1 MHWFPK
7 KPWKGTSYRCIRIN
21 ERMDTII
28 EQAGKYCGFSPN
40 FLHQTLPMLIM
51 WIDPLQVSFKIG
63 CSSSI
68 CILYQYK
75 EGQLQPWRPLKN
87 FSKKSRL
94 PFINF
99 LIHIINLSQVK
110 VSEFQFAKFQDCL
123 IKFFHQK
130 YCKQYKSQLKPYKV
144 LKNFDKSLKLP
155 LINENSVTS
164 CFKPKLDICNPN
176 CKINNYIFDQQCFT
190 IEQLATYVSNM

>member
-1 MHWFPK
+1 MVEGIQEKEVRCEVGLCGRDEKEGDNVATRWTKFDT
-7 KPWKGTSYRCIRIN
+7 GTSHLK
-21 ERMDTII
+21 
-28 EQAGKYCGFSPN
+28 A
-40 FLHQTLPMLIM
+40 
-51 WIDPLQVSFKIG
+51 
-63 CSSSI
+63 
-68 CILYQYK
+68 
-75 EGQLQPWRPLKN
+75 LKN

-190 IEQLATYVSNM
+190 IEQLATYVSNMWLKNTNFEIDSINQTFM